1 MLSLRPVHAGAI
13 EGAQA
18 CADRLIDGF
27 VFGFDGNAKRFAQM
41 IRPVGFRR
49 ERAYSRK

>member
-1 MLSLRPVHAGAI
+1 LKA
-13 EGAQA
+13 AQA
-18 CADRLIDGF
+18 CADHLIDGF

-49 ERAYSRK
+49 ERAYSTK